1 MDFTEL
7 KIWKGRIERAYGL
20 QQQQHTIWRDS
31 IDLYNCVFFQ
41 KIYGGFDPER
51 VDVNFANWYVDNLV
65 PLVYFR
71 DPYIFVRAEHNNY
84 SAFSQTMETVINLYW
99 RKLLMKQKFKRV
111 IKSGLLM
118 PPGWIKTGYT
128 AKIGQD
134 IAKLEE
140 IEQKSLVKQIKD
152 TITGIFRKE
161 PKELTPE
168 EQGILN
174 QYIEEESIFANWI
187 PSWNMLMPEG
197 YQLVE
202 NMPYLIE
209 IEDIPKIDFLA
220 NPLYKNKENIKP
232 SREIKSI
239 SISPNMHKP
248 GYQNLGGADSET
260 D

>member
-1 MDFTEL
+1 MEKAGEGMNSSKL
-7 KIWKGRIERAYGL
+7 SVWKGRIERAYGL
-20 QQQQHTIWRDS
+20 QQQQHSIWKDS
-31 IDLYNCVFFQ
+31 IDLYNCAFFSR
-41 KIYGGFDPER
+41 IYGGFDAER

-71 DPYIFVRAEHNNY
+71 DPFLFVRAEHDTY
-84 SAFSQTMETVINLYW
+84 SGFSQTMETVLNLYW
-99 RKLLMKQKFKRV
+99 RKLLMKQQFKRV

-134 IAKLEE
+134 IAKLDKIEE
-140 IEQKSLVKQIKD
+140 KNLLKQIKD
-152 TITGIFRKE
+152 SITGVFRKE
-161 PKELTPE
+161 KDKTPE

-187 PSWNMLMPEG
+187 PSWNILMPEG

-209 IEDIPKIDFLA
+209 IEDVPKIDFIA
-220 NPLYKNKENIKP
+220 NPLY
-232 SREIKSI
+232 
-239 SISPNMHKP
+239 
-248 GYQNLGGADSET
+248 
-260 D
+260 